1 MTEETFGPYRVL
13 RRLGRGGM
21 GEVHEAY
28 DTVRERII
36 ALKRFAP
43 DNPQAPGLQERFR
56 RESRIAARLDSPHV
70 VPIHDFG
77 MIEGRLYIDMRLVR
91 GGDLGARLAAE
102 GPMNPDRAVTVV
114 SQLADALDTAHA
126 AGLVHR
132 DVKPS
137 NALLT
142 SPSSQDFAY
151 LTDFGIVHVL
161 EPTSA
166 DRLTVTGSFLG
177 TPAYMAPE
185 QLVGKGFDRRLD
197 VYALACLLVT
207 ALTGRPPFVG
217 DQLSVMYQQLHS
229 TPPPLSSRRSDLPPA
244 LDAVVASALAKRP
257 EERPPSAGVL
267 ADAMRRALGTASP
280 AAPAPHVTAPSP
292 TGAPEPAPTEQSPAP
307 AATPP
312 NPTPPPPNPTPPPL
326 GQARP
331 APQHS
336 GRRTQAIVGALAL
349 VLAAVVLVGV
359 WISATPSISAT
370 TVSTQIA
377 QQTGLRPDQVSC
389 PADLP
394 AEVGA
399 SILCQAN
406 AGGPSQGLRATV
418 TSVADGQVRFDITT
432 E

>member
-1 MTEETFGPYRVL
+1 
-13 RRLGRGGM
+13 M

-43 DNPQAPGLQERFR
+43 DNPHAPGLQERFR
-56 RESRIAARLDSPHV
+56 RESRIAARLDSPHA

-102 GPMNPDRAVTVV
+102 GPMNADRAVTVV

-142 SPSSQDFAY
+142 SKSGQDFAY

-161 EPTSA
+161 DPTSA
-166 DRLTVTGSFLG
+166 ERLTVTGAFLG
-177 TPAYMAPE
+177 TPTYMAPE
-185 QLVGKGFDRRLD
+185 QLIGKGFDRRLD

-217 DQLSVMYQQLHS
+217 DQLSVMYQHLHS

-280 AAPAPHVTAPSP
+280 AAPALHFTASSP
-292 TGAPEPAPTEQSPAP
+292 TGAPEPAPTEQTPAP

-312 NPTPPPPNPTPPPL
+312 SSTPPPP
-326 GQARP
+326 GEARP
-331 APQHS
+331 ATQRT
-336 GRRTQAIVGALAL
+336 RRRPQAIVSALAL
-349 VLAAVVLVGV
+349 ILAAVVLVGV
-359 WISATPSISAT
+359 WMSATPSISAI

-418 TSVADGQVRFDITT
+418 TSLADGQVRFDITT
-432 E
+432 Q